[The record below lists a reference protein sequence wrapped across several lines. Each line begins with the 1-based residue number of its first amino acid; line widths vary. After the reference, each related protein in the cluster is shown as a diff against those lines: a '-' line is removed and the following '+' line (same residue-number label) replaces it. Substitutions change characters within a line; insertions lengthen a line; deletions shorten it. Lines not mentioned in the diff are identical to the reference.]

1 MKGRIVPMSHF
12 PISKS
17 FLERDAIARRI
28 EEEYGLENV
37 ACQLIT
43 TTLRDV
49 FLVTSSQGRHILY
62 IYRYGQ
68 RSADEIAA
76 EWQYVD
82 YLHDSGLPVAPA
94 VPRGSGGYL
103 LSFLAPEGIRY
114 GVLTRFAEGVILRK
128 RPSAAAVRAYGQ
140 IIARIHALSDVM
152 PFTLNRPII
161 DFEKIIRQSVTAFE
175 NEVFDRLDD
184 LAYLLESAEILQAKI
199 PELSKEKLSYGMIHG
214 DVIRANALVADDG
227 RVTILDFD
235 FCGFGW
241 RAYDVASY
249 LLTIRNTPQEKD
261 FEKAFL
267 EGYEEVRPLAVEEKQ
282 ALSLFEAIRA
292 VFSIGIPA
300 MNIEHWGSQYFY
312 AFVDA
317 DLAALRRSM
326 SQIS

>member
-1 MKGRIVPMSHF
+1 
-12 PISKS
+12 
-17 FLERDAIARRI
+17 
-28 EEEYGLENV
+28 
-37 ACQLIT
+37 
-43 TTLRDV
+43 
-49 FLVTSSQGRHILY
+49 
-62 IYRYGQ
+62 
-68 RSADEIAA
+68 
-76 EWQYVD
+76 
-82 YLHDSGLPVAPA
+82 
-94 VPRGSGGYL
+94 
-103 LSFLAPEGIRY
+103 
-114 GVLTRFAEGVILRK
+114 
-128 RPSAAAVRAYGQ
+128 
-140 IIARIHALSDVM
+140 M

-267 EGYEEVRPLAVEEKQ
+267 EGYKNQNR
-282 ALSLFEAIRA
+282 
-292 VFSIGIPA
+292 G
-300 MNIEHWGSQYFY
+300 W
-312 AFVDA
+312 
-317 DLAALRRSM
+317 
-326 SQIS
+326 